1 MFDNRT
7 DFAQFISFIVIVI
20 IGKVKD
26 SVKWTETLFLL

>member
-7 DFAQFISFIVIVI
+7 DFPQFISFIVIVI

-26 SVKWTETLFLL
+26 SVRWTETLFLL

>member
-7 DFAQFISFIVIVI
+7 DFPQFISFIVIVI

-26 SVKWTETLFLL
+26 SVRWAETLFLL